1 MMVSPRFS
9 RFPQCFLLLAV
20 LQQLL
25 PAQTTVTLNASPN
38 SSILGAP
45 VVLTATVTPLN
56 ATGRVTFY
64 DGVTLLGISPLA
76 AGKASMLTG
85 LLPSGTHRLK
95 AYYGGDAANGA
106 ATSSVVTETVKAQPS
121 SGSFAQ
127 AQGRSL
133 NAYALVTADF
143 NGDGKTDIALS
154 VSDVGVLQVIL
165 GNGDGTFGGGRSDG
179 YLLASPVAVGDF
191 NGDGK
196 TDLVVAGVFDGGMLS
211 ILLGN
216 GDGSMQPPIK
226 IGMSSFAVVVGDF
239 NGDGK
244 ADLAV
249 SGVNTGVTIL
259 LGKGDGTFQA
269 GTTYPLGAS
278 ALLVGDFNG
287 DGKADLAVATATS
300 ASVSILPGNGDGTFQ
315 APVITSVP
323 ALGSPMQS
331 NGLVVGDFN
340 QDGKPDL
347 ATVSQSSPLVS
358 VLLGNGDGT
367 FQRPVTYASLASPF
381 SIVVGDFNGDGNPDL
396 AAGNDSSIA
405 ILFGNGDGTFQAP
418 AVSGATHAF
427 NLYAG
432 EFNGDGK
439 TDLVT
444 GGYVLLG
451 TTAGLTV
458 GGTPQSTTIGT
469 PFPNPLEVT
478 LRNNGNPV
486 SGATVTFTAPAT
498 GPSATLS
505 SGMALT
511 DASGVS
517 RVTATANLQPGSY
530 TVTASA
536 QGLSAPFTLSNTNGP
551 PAILTVVS
559 GTPQSA
565 APGAAFASALKVKL
579 TDSAGNPASGV
590 AVTVTAPASGAS
602 AVLSSGT
609 AVIDAFGV
617 ASVTATAGSTVG
629 SYAVTASF
637 GALSVKFSLA
647 NLLVTT
653 VTVAASPNPSVFGAP
668 VVLKATV
675 TPSIATG
682 RVTFYDGVTILG
694 SKPLSSGTA
703 SISTILLPAGNRR
716 LTAYYSGDSTYLAA
730 SATVTQTVK
739 TTAAVGFRGSLVSL
753 GSVDPNG
760 VAVGDFNGDGKP
772 DLAVPGNPGNGTG
785 SVLILLGNGDGT
797 FQPPVNYPAPFNPE
811 TIAIGDFNGDGN
823 ADIIVTGSSTEGSI
837 ISMLPGNGDG
847 TFGRAVNSVAGGP
860 LGALMVADMN
870 GDGKPDLVS
879 LGGPALSVLLG
890 NGDGTFGAP
899 IAFTSA
905 GFYSIGVLGDFNGD
919 GKVDLATVAVSGNT
933 GIVVVVY
940 GNGDGTFQAPVR
952 LNALPITG
960 FPSLAAA
967 DFNGDGKTD
976 LVIGDETTVAVLL
989 GNGDGTFRAPVS
1001 YPVAGAVTTGDF
1013 NGDGIID
1020 IAAVAGLI
1028 NGSFVTNV
1036 NILQGNGD
1044 GTFHQALSYT
1054 TSAAPFTALVAD
1066 FNGDGR
1072 ADIVTANND
1081 NGLGISGGSL
1091 NILLGV
1097 TAGVSLTATRGVTQ
1111 SAFTQSQFAVPLQ
1124 VTVVQDGKPVPGASV
1139 TFTAPSSGAS
1149 AVLSS
1154 ATAVTNSAGVA
1165 SITATANGVAGS
1177 YAVTASYQGLTAT
1190 FSLTNATIG
1199 SITASGGTP
1208 QITPVGFLFQP
1219 LQVTVRDSAGNL
1231 TSGAVVTFTAPGSGA
1246 SAALSPSTAVTN
1258 AFGQA
1263 SVSATAN
1270 NIAGS
1275 YFVTASVGGL
1285 TASFSLTNQQ
1295 VASITASG
1303 GTPQSAAVG
1312 TTFAVPLEVTVRD
1325 TAGRPVNAFVRFTAP
1340 STGASAVLPRSPVGT
1355 NAAGVVGVMAVA
1367 NNTVGS
1373 YTVTATVTSPRTT
1386 SPLTASFSLTNLP
1399 AGSTGATNVALGKN
1413 ATQSSTFPGSPTAA
1427 AAVDGNTD
1435 GNFADGSVTA
1445 TNADPNAWWQV
1456 DLGAS
1461 ASVSSVEI
1469 WNRTDC
1475 CGSRLSDFWVF
1486 TSDTPFLPTD
1496 TPDTLQNRAG
1506 TFSSRQT
1513 AAPDPSTTI
1522 TGIAQGRY
1530 VRVQLTGTDYLS
1542 LAEVQVMGTGGA
1554 PTPADLAL
1562 GRLATQSS
1570 TYPGY
1575 LTDGAQSAVDGGT
1588 DGNFLDG
1595 SVTATNADP
1604 NAWWQVD
1611 LGGSVNVSSVEIWNR
1626 TDCCGT
1632 RLGDYWVFVS
1642 DTPFLPSDTPATLQ
1656 NRAGTFA
1663 SHQTAAPDPSAVIA
1677 AGARGRYVRVQLTG
1691 TDYLSLAEVQV
1702 FGVPVPPVNLA
1713 LGKNASQSSTLPGYP
1728 TAVAASAVDGNTDGN
1743 FFDGSVTVTNLDVN
1757 PWWQVDLGASS
1768 TVNSIVIWNRTDCCA
1783 ARLNSYW
1790 ILVSD
1795 TPFGPNDT
1803 PTTLSGRPGT
1813 FVTHQFFGSNPSNS
1827 TAIGAQGRY
1836 VRVQLAGTDYLSLAE
1851 VQVFGQ

>member
-1 MMVSPRFS
+1 MVSPRFS
-9 RFPQCFLLLAV
+9 RFPKYLLLLAA
-20 LQQLL
+20 LPQLL
-25 PAQTTVTLNASPN
+25 PAQTTVTLSTSPN
-38 SSILGAP
+38 PSVLGAP
-45 VVLTATVTPLN
+45 VVLTANVTPLN
-56 ATGRVTFY
+56 VTGRVTFY
-64 DGVTLLGISPLA
+64 DGVTILGITPLVS
-76 AGKASMLTG
+76 GKASMLTG

-95 AYYGGDAANGA
+95 AYYAGDAANGA
-106 ATSSVVTETVKAQPS
+106 ATSNVVVETVKSQPS

-127 AQGRSL
+127 AQGPSL
-133 NAYALVTADF
+133 NAFALVTADF

-154 VSDVGVLQVIL
+154 ISDVGVLEVLL
-165 GNGDGTFGGGRSDG
+165 GKGDGTFGGGSIDG
-179 YLLASPVAVGDF
+179 YPLDSPVAVGDF

-196 TDLVVAGVFDGGMLS
+196 TDLVVAGVFDGGVLS

-226 IGMSSFAVVVGDF
+226 IGMSGVAVVVGDF

-244 ADLAV
+244 ADLAI
-249 SGVNTGVTIL
+249 SGANTGVTIL
-259 LGKGDGTFQA
+259 LGKGDGTFQTGA
-269 GTTYPLGAS
+269 TYPLGAS
-278 ALLVGDFNG
+278 ALQVGDFNG

-300 ASVSILPGNGDGTFQ
+300 ASVSILSGNGDGTFQ

-323 ALGSPMQS
+323 ALGSPMRTNS
-331 NGLVVGDFN
+331 LVVGDFN

-367 FQRPVTYASLASPF
+367 FQRPVTYASVAGPF

-396 AAGNDSSIA
+396 AVGASSSFA

-418 AVSGATHAF
+418 MVSEAPRASG
-427 NLYAG
+427 LLSVG

-439 TDLVT
+439 TDLVISDN
-444 GGYVLLG
+444 VLLG

-458 GGTPQSTTIGT
+458 GGTPQSTVIGT
-469 PFPNPLEVT
+469 AFPNPLEVT

-486 SGATVTFTAPAT
+486 SGATVTFTAPAS

-511 DASGVS
+511 DASGVA
-517 RVTATANLQPGSY
+517 RVTATANLQPGTY
-530 TVTASA
+530 TVIASS
-536 QGLSAPFTLSNTNGP
+536 QGFSAPFSLTNTNGP
-551 PAILTVVS
+551 PAILTVLG
-559 GTPQSA
+559 GTPQSVV
-565 APGAAFASALKVKL
+565 PGSAFPSALKVKL
-579 TDSAGNPASGV
+579 TDLAGNPVSGV
-590 AVTVTAPASGAS
+590 AVMFTAPTSGAS

-609 AVIDAFGV
+609 AVTDASGV

-629 SYAVTASF
+629 AYAVTASL
-637 GALSVKFSLA
+637 GALSAKFSLA
-647 NLLVTT
+647 NVLVTT
-653 VTVAASPNPSVFGAP
+653 VTVAASPDPSVLGAP

-675 TPSIATG
+675 TPSNATG

-703 SISTILLPAGNRR
+703 SLSTVLLPAGNRK
-716 LTAYYSGDSTYLAA
+716 LTTYYSGDSTYLAA
-730 SATVTQTVK
+730 TANISQTVK
-739 TTAAVGFRGSLVSL
+739 AAAAVGFRGSLVSL
-753 GSVDPNG
+753 GAVDPNG

-797 FQPPVNYPAPFNPE
+797 FQAPVDYPAPFNPE
-811 TIAIGDFNGDGN
+811 TMAIADFNGDGN

-879 LGGPALSVLLG
+879 LGGLLSVLLG

-899 IAFTSA
+899 IALLSS
-905 GFYSIGVLGDFNGD
+905 GGLYSVGVLGEFNGD
-919 GKVDLATVAVSGNT
+919 GKVDLAAVTVSSNTGNT
-933 GIVVVVY
+933 GTVVILF
-940 GNGDGTFQAPVR
+940 GNGDGTFRAPVSV
-952 LNALPITG
+952 NAPPVTG

-976 LVIGDETTVAVLL
+976 LVVGDGTTLTVLL

-1001 YPVAGAVTTGDF
+1001 YSVAGAVTTGDF

-1028 NGSFVTNV
+1028 NGTFVTNV

-1081 NGLGISGGSL
+1081 NGLGDIAGSL

-1097 TAGVSLTATRGVTQ
+1097 TAGLSLTSTRGGMQ
-1111 SAFTQSQFAVPLQ
+1111 SAFTQSQFVVPLEA
-1124 VTVVQDGKPVPGASV
+1124 TVVQDGKPVPGASV
-1139 TFTAPSSGAS
+1139 TFTAPSTGAG
-1149 AVLSS
+1149 AVLSP

-1165 SITATANGVAGS
+1165 RVTATANGVAGS
-1177 YAVTASYQGLTAT
+1177 YAVRASYQGLTAS
-1190 FSLTNATIG
+1190 FPLTNTTIG
-1199 SITASGGTP
+1199 SLTAASGGTP
-1208 QITPVGFLFQP
+1208 QVTPVGFLFIAP

-1246 SAALSPSTAVTN
+1246 SAMLGPGTAVTN

-1263 SVSATAN
+1263 SISATAN

-1275 YFVTASVGGL
+1275 YTVTASVGGL

-1312 TTFAVPLEVTVRD
+1312 TTFTVPLEVTVRD

-1340 STGASAVLPRSPVGT
+1340 STGASAVLPRSPVGA
-1355 NAAGVVGVMAVA
+1355 NAAGVVSVMAVA
-1367 NNTVGS
+1367 NNIEGS
-1373 YTVTATVTSPRTT
+1373 YTVRATVTSPGTAST
-1386 SPLTASFSLTNLP
+1386 FTASFSLTNLP
-1399 AGSTGATNVALGKN
+1399 AGSAGATNLAVGKA
-1413 ATQSSTFPGSPTAA
+1413 ATQSSTLPGSPSAA
-1427 AAVDGNTD
+1427 AAVDGITD
-1435 GNFADGSVTA
+1435 GNFFDGSVTA

-1461 ASVSSVEI
+1461 ASVNSVVV

-1475 CGSRLSDFWVF
+1475 CGSRLSDYWVF
-1486 TSDTPFLPTD
+1486 VSNTPFLPTD
-1496 TPDTLQNRAG
+1496 TPATLQNRAG
-1506 TFSSRQT
+1506 TFSNHQT
-1513 AAPDPSTTI
+1513 AAPNPSTTI
-1522 TGIAQGRY
+1522 TGSAQGRY

-1554 PTPADLAL
+1554 PLPADLAL
-1562 GRLATQSS
+1562 GKVATQSS
-1570 TYPGY
+1570 TYPGS
-1575 LTDGAQSAVDGGT
+1575 LTDGARSAVDGNT
-1588 DGNFLDG
+1588 DGNFFDG

-1611 LGGSVNVSSVEIWNR
+1611 LGASATVSSVEIWNR
-1626 TDCCGT
+1626 TDCCGS
-1632 RLGDYWVFVS
+1632 RLSDYWVFVS

-1663 SHQTAAPDPSAVIA
+1663 SHQTTAPIHP
-1677 AGARGRYVRVQLTG
+1677 L
-1691 TDYLSLAEVQV
+1691 
-1702 FGVPVPPVNLA
+1702 
-1713 LGKNASQSSTLPGYP
+1713 
-1728 TAVAASAVDGNTDGN
+1728 
-1743 FFDGSVTVTNLDVN
+1743 
-1757 PWWQVDLGASS
+1757 
-1768 TVNSIVIWNRTDCCA
+1768 
-1783 ARLNSYW
+1783 
-1790 ILVSD
+1790 
-1795 TPFGPNDT
+1795 
-1803 PTTLSGRPGT
+1803 
-1813 FVTHQFFGSNPSNS
+1813 
-1827 TAIGAQGRY
+1827 
-1836 VRVQLAGTDYLSLAE
+1836 
-1851 VQVFGQ
+1851 